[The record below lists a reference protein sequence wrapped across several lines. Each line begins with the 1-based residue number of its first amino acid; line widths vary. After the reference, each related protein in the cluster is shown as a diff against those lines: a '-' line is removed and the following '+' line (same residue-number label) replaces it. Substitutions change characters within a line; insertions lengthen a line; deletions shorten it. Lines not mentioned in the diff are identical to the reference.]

1 MTLVIKML
9 EIFLDILD
17 EQGFVQHVVGATH
30 IRGHTLD
37 VFITRDNSSIL
48 LDNPSILEPHLCDGK
63 GNHTG
68 DHMAISSVLQIQ
80 KPANQRKSV
89 SFRKYRNIVID
100 DLNND
105 ILNSNALPNPSGS
118 IDELVETYNTQLSAI
133 IDKHAPVQSKTI
145 ILRPNTKWYTK
156 ELRTAKQ
163 DRRKSKRKMRKS
175 KLTVD
180 IQIYRVKC
188 NSVSKTNKQ
197 YLSDKIEEIGN
208 DSKQLFKLTNNIMGK
223 TKETILPS
231 IDDKHQ
237 LANRFGRFFL

>member
-1 MTLVIKML
+1 M
-9 EIFLDILD
+9 
-17 EQGFVQHVVGATH
+17 QHVVGATH

-48 LDNPSILEPHLCDGK
+48 LDKPSILEPHLCDVK

-100 DLNND
+100 DLKND
-105 ILNSNALPNPSGS
+105 ILNSNALQNPTGS

-145 ILRPNTKWYTK
+145 ILRPNTKWYTE
-156 ELRTAKQ
+156 ELRT
-163 DRRKSKRKMRKS
+163 
-175 KLTVD
+175 
-180 IQIYRVKC
+180 
-188 NSVSKTNKQ
+188 
-197 YLSDKIEEIGN
+197 
-208 DSKQLFKLTNNIMGK
+208 GK
-223 TKETILPS
+223 
-231 IDDKHQ
+231 
-237 LANRFGRFFL
+237 